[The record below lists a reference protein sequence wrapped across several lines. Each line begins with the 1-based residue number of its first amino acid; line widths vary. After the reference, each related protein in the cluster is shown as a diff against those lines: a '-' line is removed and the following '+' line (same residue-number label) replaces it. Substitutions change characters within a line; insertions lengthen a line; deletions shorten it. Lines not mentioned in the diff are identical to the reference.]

1 MCNFFKSMNTT
12 HQSPISTPFP
22 LLMHYT
28 PSTPI
33 QETEDVKIVYN
44 DKLQITEYEARLVGT
59 RSLKSSV
66 TTKKV
71 NGLMKTTTDRKNE
84 IDDQKTVL

>member
-1 MCNFFKSMNTT
+1 MNTF
-12 HQSPISTPFP
+12 QRFSISTPFP

-33 QETEDVKIVYN
+33 QEAEDVKTAYN
-44 DKLQITEYEARLVGT
+44 DNLQITEYDARIVGT
-59 RSLKSSV
+59 RSLKSTV

-71 NGLMKTTTDRKNE
+71 NGLMKTMTDRKNE

>member
-1 MCNFFKSMNTT
+1 MNIIQQSSTT
-12 HQSPISTPFP
+12 ISNVFP

-33 QETEDVKIVYN
+33 QEAEEVKIVYN
-44 DKLQITEYEARLVGT
+44 DQLQITEYDARIVGT

-71 NGLMKTTTDRKNE
+71 NGLMKTMTDRKNE
-84 IDDQKTVL
+84 IDDQKSVL

>member
-1 MCNFFKSMNTT
+1 MNTSHPSRT
-12 HQSPISTPFP
+12 STPFP

-33 QETEDVKIVYN
+33 QETEEVKIVYN
-44 DKLQITEYEARLVGT
+44 DHLQITEYDARIVGT

-71 NGLMKTTTDRKNE
+71 NGLMKTQTDRKNE
-84 IDDQKTVL
+84 IDDQKSVL

>member
-1 MCNFFKSMNTT
+1 MNRI
-12 HQSPISTPFP
+12 QLSTPCIPFP

-33 QETEDVKIVYN
+33 QEMEDVKIVYN

>member
-1 MCNFFKSMNTT
+1 MNTSQ
-12 HQSPISTPFP
+12 QSVINTPFP

-28 PSTPI
+28 PSISI
-33 QETEDVKIVYN
+33 QEAEEVKIVYN
-44 DKLQITEYEARLVGT
+44 DQLQITEYDARIVGT

-71 NGLMKTTTDRKNE
+71 NGLMKTMTDRKNE
-84 IDDQKTVL
+84 IDDQKSVL

>member
-1 MCNFFKSMNTT
+1 MNTSQ
-12 HQSPISTPFP
+12 QSVINTPFP

-28 PSTPI
+28 SSTPI
-33 QETEDVKIVYN
+33 QESEDRPIVYN
-44 DKLQITEYEARLVGT
+44 DQLQITEYDARIVGT

-71 NGLMKTTTDRKNE
+71 NGLMKTMTDRKNE
-84 IDDQKTVL
+84 IDDQKSVL

>member
-1 MCNFFKSMNTT
+1 MNTT
-12 HQSPISTPFP
+12 QQFPISTPFP
-22 LLMHYT
+22 LLMYYT

-33 QETEDVKIVYN
+33 QEAEEVKIVYN
-44 DKLQITEYEARLVGT
+44 DQLQITEYDARIVGT

>member
-1 MCNFFKSMNTT
+1 MNTF
-12 HQSPISTPFP
+12 QQPVANTPFP

-28 PSTPI
+28 PPTPI
-33 QETEDVKIVYN
+33 QEAEEVKIVYN
-44 DKLQITEYEARLVGT
+44 DQLQITEYDARIVGT

-84 IDDQKTVL
+84 IDDQKSVL

>member
-1 MCNFFKSMNTT
+1 MNTS
-12 HQSPISTPFP
+12 QSSRASTPFP
-22 LLMHYT
+22 LLMRYT

-33 QETEDVKIVYN
+33 QEAEERPIAYN
-44 DKLQITEYEARLVGT
+44 DQLQITEYDARIVGT

-71 NGLMKTTTDRKNE
+71 NGLMKTMTDRKNE
-84 IDDQKTVL
+84 IDDQKNVK

>member
-1 MCNFFKSMNTT
+1 MNTSQ
-12 HQSPISTPFP
+12 QSSISTPFP

-33 QETEDVKIVYN
+33 QESEEVKIVYN
-44 DKLQITEYEARLVGT
+44 DQLQITEYDARIVGT

-71 NGLMKTTTDRKNE
+71 NGLMKTMIDRKNE
-84 IDDQKTVL
+84 IDDQKSVL

>member
-1 MCNFFKSMNTT
+1 MN
-12 HQSPISTPFP
+12 ISQQQTISNVFP

-33 QETEDVKIVYN
+33 QEAEDSPIVYN
-44 DKLQITEYEARLVGT
+44 DQLQITEYDARIVGT

-84 IDDQKTVL
+84 IDDQKSVL

>member
-1 MCNFFKSMNTT
+1 MNTSQ
-12 HQSPISTPFP
+12 QSSISTSFP

-33 QETEDVKIVYN
+33 QESEEVKIVYN
-44 DKLQITEYEARLVGT
+44 DQLQITEYDARIVGT

-71 NGLMKTTTDRKNE
+71 NGLMKTTTDRKMKWMTNSRCC
-84 IDDQKTVL
+84 DSVRHQ

>member
-1 MCNFFKSMNTT
+1 MNTS
-12 HQSPISTPFP
+12 QSSRASTPFP
-22 LLMHYT
+22 LLMRYT

-33 QETEDVKIVYN
+33 QEAEDRPIVYN
-44 DKLQITEYEARLVGT
+44 DQLQITEYDARIVGT

-71 NGLMKTTTDRKNE
+71 NGLMKTQTDRKNE
-84 IDDQKTVL
+84 IDDQKSVL

>member
-1 MCNFFKSMNTT
+1 MNIFYP
-12 HQSPISTPFP
+12 SRISTSFP

-33 QETEDVKIVYN
+33 QESEEVKIEYN
-44 DKLQITEYEARLVGT
+44 DQLQITEYDARIVGT

-71 NGLMKTTTDRKNE
+71 NGLMKNTTDRKNE
-84 IDDQKTVL
+84 IDDQKSVL

>member
-1 MCNFFKSMNTT
+1 MNTSQQ
-12 HQSPISTPFP
+12 QSISNVFP

-28 PSTPI
+28 PSTSI
-33 QETEDVKIVYN
+33 QEAEEVRIVYN
-44 DKLQITEYEARLVGT
+44 DQLQITEYDARIVGT

-71 NGLMKTTTDRKNE
+71 NGLMKTQTDRKNE
-84 IDDQKTVL
+84 IDDQKSVL

>member
-1 MCNFFKSMNTT
+1 MNTSQ
-12 HQSPISTPFP
+12 QSPISPSFP
-22 LLMHYT
+22 LLMRYT

-33 QETEDVKIVYN
+33 REAEDVKIVYN

-71 NGLMKTTTDRKNE
+71 NGLFKTTTDRKNE

>member
-1 MCNFFKSMNTT
+1 MNTSQ
-12 HQSPISTPFP
+12 QSSISTPFP

-33 QETEDVKIVYN
+33 QEVEEVKIVYN
-44 DKLQITEYEARLVGT
+44 DQLQITEYDARIVGT

-71 NGLMKTTTDRKNE
+71 NGLMRTMTDRKNE
-84 IDDQKTVL
+84 IDDQKSVL

>member
-1 MCNFFKSMNTT
+1 MNRIQLST
-12 HQSPISTPFP
+12 PSTPFP
-22 LLMHYT
+22 LLMHYI
-28 PSTPI
+28 STPI
-33 QETEDVKIVYN
+33 QEAEDVKIVYN

-71 NGLMKTTTDRKNE
+71 NGLMKTMTDRKNE
-84 IDDQKTVL
+84 IDDQKPAL

>member
-1 MCNFFKSMNTT
+1 MN
-12 HQSPISTPFP
+12 ISQQPTVSNVFP
-22 LLMHYT
+22 LLMRYT

-33 QETEDVKIVYN
+33 QEAEDRLIVYN
-44 DKLQITEYEARLVGT
+44 DQLQITEYDARIVGT

-84 IDDQKTVL
+84 IDDQKSVL

>member
-1 MCNFFKSMNTT
+1 MNIPQQTT
-12 HQSPISTPFP
+12 ICTPFP
-22 LLMHYT
+22 LLMRYT

-33 QETEDVKIVYN
+33 QEAEDAPIIYN
-44 DKLQITEYEARLVGT
+44 DQLQITEYDARIVGT

-71 NGLMKTTTDRKNE
+71 NGLMKTMTDRKNE
-84 IDDQKTVL
+84 IDDQKSAL

>member
-1 MCNFFKSMNTT
+1 MNRIQLST
-12 HQSPISTPFP
+12 PSTPFP

-28 PSTPI
+28 LSTPI
-33 QETEDVKIVYN
+33 QEAEDAPIIYN
-44 DKLQITEYEARLVGT
+44 DQLQITEYDARIVGT

-71 NGLMKTTTDRKNE
+71 NGLMKTMTDRKNE
-84 IDDQKTVL
+84 IDDQKSAL

>member
-1 MCNFFKSMNTT
+1 MNTSQ
-12 HQSPISTPFP
+12 QSPISTSFP

-28 PSTPI
+28 PATPI
-33 QETEDVKIVYN
+33 QEVEDTPIVYN
-44 DKLQITEYEARLVGT
+44 DNLQITEYDARIVGT
-59 RSLKSSV
+59 RSLKSTV

-71 NGLMKTTTDRKNE
+71 NGLMKTVTDRKNE

>member
-1 MCNFFKSMNTT
+1 MNAI
-12 HQSPISTPFP
+12 QSSRASNVFP
-22 LLMHYT
+22 LLMRYT
-28 PSTPI
+28 SSTPI
-33 QETEDVKIVYN
+33 QEAEDRPIVYN
-44 DKLQITEYEARLVGT
+44 DQLQITEYDVRIVGT

-84 IDDQKTVL
+84 IDDQKSVL